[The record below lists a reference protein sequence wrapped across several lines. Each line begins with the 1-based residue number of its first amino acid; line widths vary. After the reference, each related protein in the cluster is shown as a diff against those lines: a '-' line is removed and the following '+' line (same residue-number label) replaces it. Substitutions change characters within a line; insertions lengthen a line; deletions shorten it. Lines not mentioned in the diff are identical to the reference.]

1 MLQDLHRLLIQSL
14 DALLKREVAPV
25 AAQIDRDDAFPE
37 AAMAALGKAGYLSSV
52 LPEPYGTGGDLLS
65 FALAVE
71 RVAAVSPSLAWAV
84 VVHASATMAIAGA
97 GDDEQ
102 KQRFLPALATGERLA
117 SFAFTE
123 TGAGADFFA
132 IECAARAT
140 GDGYQV
146 GGSKAFISLA
156 DRADL
161 FVTLTAAQ
169 RDGERVG
176 PTMLLIERESSGF
189 STGSRLR
196 GMGMRGIGWGELVFD
211 DCHVPATNLLGQE
224 GKGTRVVFGMA
235 GPYLL
240 GAAALGVGIASGAYE
255 LTRSHLRERTV
266 NEKPIGGFEALR
278 FRMADLSAKVE
289 AARSLVYR
297 ACQEE
302 DPRSLLPFQAKLFA
316 SEAALDLTR
325 AAVQLGGASGYAEG
339 SPIERLARD
348 AFAVTLHF
356 ENNDFLRRFLGRA
369 LVGS

>member
-1 MLQDLHRLLIQSL
+1 MPGDLQQLLIESL
-14 DALLKREVAPV
+14 DGLLKREVAPV
-25 AAQIDRDDAFPE
+25 AAQIDRDNAFPE
-37 AAMAALGKAGYLSSV
+37 AAMAALGKAGYLSCV

-65 FALAVE
+65 YALAVE
-71 RVAAVSPSLAWAV
+71 RIAAVSPSLAWAV
-84 VVHASATMAIAGA
+84 VVHASATMAIASA

-102 KQRFLPALATGERLA
+102 KRRFLPALATGERLA

-123 TGAGADFFA
+123 TSAGADFFA

-140 GDGYQV
+140 GGGYQV
-146 GGSKAFISLA
+146 RGSKAFISLA
-156 DRADL
+156 SRADL

-189 STGSRLR
+189 SMGSSLR

-211 DCHVPATNLLGQE
+211 DCHVPGANLLGQE

-266 NEKPIGGFEALR
+266 NEKPIGGFEALQ

-289 AARSLVYR
+289 AARALVYR

-316 SEAALDLTR
+316 SEAALDLAR

-356 ENNDFLRRFLGRA
+356 ENNDFLRRFLGRTLA
-369 LVGS
+369 GS